1 MNVAIIGCGYVGTA
15 VARHWLEEQG
25 LVVTVTTTTPE
36 RVPVLEAMG
45 LRVVLVK
52 GNDLEGLQSV
62 VENQDT
68 VLLSVGARNSQTYE
82 ETYLLTAQTLVS
94 VLKQATTVK
103 QVIYTS
109 SYALYGNRD
118 GAWVDETSPIAPG
131 NGNAEIIAETE
142 QVLLSASSPQMRS
155 CILRLG
161 GIYGKNRELLKIFSR
176 VAGMTRP
183 GNGNEP
189 TNWTHLDDIVGA
201 IEFARLNQLQGI
213 YNLVDDAQLTY
224 REMLDQLCKQHG
236 LAQISWDPS
245 LPSTRSYN
253 ARVSNQKIK
262 DAGYQLIQPERII

>member
-15 VARHWLEEQG
+15 VARYWLEEQG

-52 GNDLEGLQSV
+52 GNDSEGLRSV

-68 VLLSVGARNSQTYE
+68 VLLSVGARNSQAYE
-82 ETYLLTAQTLVS
+82 ETYLKTAQTLVS
-94 VLKQATTVK
+94 VLKQTTTVR

-131 NGNAEIIAETE
+131 NANAEIIAATE
-142 QVLLSASSPQMRS
+142 QVLLSASSLQMQV

-161 GIYGKNRELLKIFSR
+161 GIYGQGRELVKIFSR

-189 TNWTHLDDIVGA
+189 TNWTNLDDIVGA
-201 IEFARLNQLQGI
+201 IEFARLHQLQGI

-224 REMLDQLCKQHG
+224 REMLDQLCEQHG

-253 ARVSNQKIK
+253 ARVSNKKIK

>member
-15 VARHWLEEQG
+15 VARYWFEEQG

-52 GNDLEGLQSV
+52 GNDSEGLKSV

-82 ETYLLTAQTLVS
+82 ETYLKTAQTLVS
-94 VLKQATTVK
+94 VLKQTTTVR

-131 NGNAEIIAETE
+131 NGNAEILAATE
-142 QVLLSASSPQMRS
+142 QVLLSASSPQMQV

-161 GIYGKNRELLKIFSR
+161 GIYGQGRELLKIFSR

-183 GNGNEP
+183 GNGNAP

-201 IEFARLNQLQGI
+201 IEFARLHQLQGI

-224 REMLDQLCKQHG
+224 REMLDQLCEQHG